1 MKKILPLLTLSFL
14 LLFVESPLSAQDKWD
29 LRRCVEYAVANNIN
43 IRQADIQAKIATLT
57 LEQSKLQR
65 WPNANF
71 QNSNGFQFGRS
82 IDPATNGF
90 TNQQISFS
98 QFGLSS
104 TVTLFNFNS
113 QKNIIS
119 PTLN

>member
-1 MKKILPLLTLSFL
+1 MKKTLFVILSFFL
-14 LLFVESPLSAQDKWD
+14 LVSAAEVCAQAKWD
-29 LRRCVEYAVANNIN
+29 LRRCVEYATANNIN
-43 IRQADIQAKIATLT
+43 VKQADVQAKLSALT
-57 LEQSKLQR
+57 LHQSKLER

-71 QNSNGFQFGRS
+71 QNSEGFQFGRS

-104 TVTLFNFNS
+104 NVTPVSYTHLTL
-113 QKNIIS
+113 
-119 PTLN
+119 PTNREV